1 MLFYNLKNN
10 IMFHPLP
17 NKVLMILAFFFSY
30 GVVTGQKY
38 LQIEMINDPV
48 TIKIQEGEIITY
60 KLHDSEEWITSK
72 INRFLVEEKAIVM
85 EDGFARLEDISY
97 IMRYRPVADY
107 IGKGLMTFGTGWLVY
122 GGIAAVG
129 ADFDF
134 GGDTLLIGGGSFF
147 FGWLI
152 RKLFNKKPLHIGHRY
167 RLRLLDLS
175 LK

>member
-1 MLFYNLKNN
+1 M
-10 IMFHPLP
+10 IQSLP
-17 NKVLMILAFFFSY
+17 YKVLLFLGFFFTI
-30 GVVTGQKY
+30 GFVNGQKY

-60 KLHDSEEWITSK
+60 KLNHSDEWITSR
-72 INRFLVEEKAIVM
+72 INRFLIEEKAIVM
-85 EDGFARLEDISY
+85 DDGYARLEDISY
-97 IMRYRPVADY
+97 IMRYRPAANY
-107 IGKGLMTFGTGWLVY
+107 IGKGLMTFGTGWLLY
-122 GGIAAVG
+122 GGIAAIG

-152 RKLFNKKPLHIGHRY
+152 RKLFYKKPLHIGHRY

-175 LK
+175 LE